1 MGDKMKVRDGND
13 GYSYPYTSPDL
24 VVGEDGKSV
33 KRRIDEIES
42 KIKENGETSI
52 DDSNITT
59 DKTWSSSKI
68 DSQFKDI
75 AKKTI
80 IEGNKIYLVKSDGTK
95 LDEGTDLPTSSSS
108 GNNMFEEVSSEE
120 CTINE
125 TVNATAL
132 LQGTIGCGSP
142 LAYDEE
148 GNIIAYDE
156 GNIDITE
163 RNYQN
168 GICNL
173 SQSGVINYDDTKQ
186 V

>member
-1 MGDKMKVRDGND
+1 MSDKMIVREGND
-13 GYSYPYTSPDL
+13 GYCYPYTSPDL
-24 VVGEDGKSV
+24 VIDKNGKSATT
-33 KRRIDEIES
+33 KFEELETKIEAS
-42 KIKENGETSI
+42 SGASI
-52 DDSNITT
+52 DDVNTST

-75 AKKTI
+75 ANKTI
-80 IEGNKIYLVKSDGTK
+80 IEGNKIYLAKADGTK

-108 GNNMFEEVSSEE
+108 GDNIFEEVSSEE

-173 SQSGVINYDDTKQ
+173 SQSGVINYDDTK
-186 V
+186 

>member
-1 MGDKMKVRDGND
+1 MEKKMKTRKGKDGFD
-13 GYSYPYTSPDL
+13 YPYTSPDL
-24 VVGEDGKSV
+24 VVDATGKSNTT
-33 KRRIDEIES
+33 KFNEI
-42 KIKENGETSI
+42 N
-52 DDSNITT
+52 
-59 DKTWSSSKI
+59 
-68 DSQFKDI
+68 SQFKDI
-75 AKKTI
+75 AKQTI
-80 IEGNKIYLVKSDGTK
+80 IEGNKIYLAKADGTK

-108 GNNMFEEVSSEE
+108 GDNIFEEVSSEE

-173 SQSGVINYDDTKQ
+173 SQSGVINYDDTK
-186 V
+186 